1 MQQSFNMEQANYTI
15 QNLKDTKTTVSIHGN
30 SYHNNIWLF
39 IHIFSV
45 IFQVD
50 AMKIG
55 LKDMKKAYKKVN
67 INKIEVLR
75 SHYHWKTNKTGN
87 FKVIFTCS

>member
-1 MQQSFNMEQANYTI
+1 MN
-15 QNLKDTKTTVSIHGN
+15 
-30 SYHNNIWLF
+30 
-39 IHIFSV
+39 IFSF

-67 INKIEVLR
+67 IDKIEVLR
-75 SHYHWKTNKTGN
+75 PY
-87 FKVIFTCS
+87 CY

>member
-30 SYHNNIWLF
+30 YNIIISDFLLTLF
-39 IHIFSV
+39 SF

-55 LKDMKKAYKKVN
+55 LKDMKKAYKKVD

-75 SHYHWKTNKTGN
+75 QHYY
-87 FKVIFTCS
+87 